1 MKQLSVMLSVFL
13 LHIPLSAQAPNTAR
27 MDEMK
32 KVSFLVGQWKGEG
45 WIELGQG
52 QRRFTETESVQ
63 SKLGGEVLLIEG
75 LGKTNVDGK
84 ETGTTVHNAIAL
96 LSYDEKSKTFR
107 FQAHQA
113 GGRSVDSEA
122 RVTDGTLEWG
132 FVDEAR
138 AGTIRFT
145 IKLTDSGKWF
155 EIGEGSRDGKT
166 WHKFFEM
173 TLQRVK

>member
-1 MKQLSVMLSVFL
+1 MKTLSVVLSLFL
-13 LHIPLSAQAPNTAR
+13 LHAPISAQAPNSTQ

-45 WIELGQG
+45 WIDVGQG
-52 QRRFTETESVQ
+52 QRRFIETESVQ
-63 SKLGGEVLLIEG
+63 SKLGGQVLLIEG
-75 LGKTNVDGK
+75 LGHTNVDGK
-84 ETGTTVHNAIAL
+84 ETGATVHNAIAL
-96 LSYDEKSKTFR
+96 VSYDEKAKTFR

-113 GGRSVDSEA
+113 GGRSIDSEA
-122 RVTDGTLEWG
+122 KVTDGALEWG
-132 FVDEAR
+132 FTDER

-173 TLQRVK
+173 TLSRTK

>member
-1 MKQLSVMLSVFL
+1 MKKLSVVLFL
-13 LHIPLSAQAPNTAR
+13 LTLHTPLSAQAPNTAQ
-27 MDEMK
+27 MDQMK

-45 WIELGQG
+45 WIDFGQG

-96 LSYDEKSKTFR
+96 VTYDDKAKTFR

-122 RVTDGTLEWG
+122 RVTEGALEWG
-132 FVDEAR
+132 FTDER
-138 AGTIRFT
+138 AGTFRFKIR
-145 IKLTDSGKWF
+145 LNDAGKWF

-173 TLQRVK
+173 TLQRE

>member
-1 MKQLSVMLSVFL
+1 MKRFRVVLSIFL
-13 LHIPLSAQAPNTAR
+13 LTTPLAAQAPNAAQ

-45 WIELGQG
+45 WIDFGQG
-52 QRRFTETESVQ
+52 QRRFLETESVQ
-63 SKLGGEVLLIEG
+63 SKLGGQVLLIEG
-75 LGKTNVDGK
+75 LGKTTVDGK
-84 ETGTTVHNAIAL
+84 ETGSTVHNAITL
-96 LSYDEKSKTFR
+96 VSYDEKAKTFR

-113 GGRSVDSEA
+113 GGRSVDTEDK
-122 RVTDGTLEWG
+122 VTAGTVEWG
-132 FVDEAR
+132 FADER

-145 IKLTDSGKWF
+145 IKLTDSGNWF

-173 TLQRVK
+173 TLSRTK

>member
-1 MKQLSVMLSVFL
+1 MKQLSVVLSLFL
-13 LHIPLSAQAPNTAR
+13 LHTPLSAQAPNAAQ
-27 MDEMK
+27 MDQMK

-45 WIELGQG
+45 WIDFGQG

-63 SKLGGEVLLIEG
+63 SKLGGQVLLIEG

-84 ETGTTVHNAIAL
+84 ETGITVHNAIAL
-96 LSYDEKSKTFR
+96 VSYDEKTKTFR

-113 GGRSVDSEA
+113 AGRSVDTEA

-132 FVDEAR
+132 FVDDR

-173 TLQRVK
+173 TLQRVR

>member
-1 MKQLSVMLSVFL
+1 MKTLSVVFSLLL
-13 LHIPLSAQAPNTAR
+13 LHTPVPAQAPNAAQ

-45 WIELGQG
+45 WIDFGQG
-52 QRRFTETESVQ
+52 QRRFIESESVQ
-63 SKLGGEVLLIEG
+63 SKLGGQVLLIEG
-75 LGKTNVDGK
+75 LGKASADGK
-84 ETGTTVHNAIAL
+84 ETGATVHNAIAL
-96 LSYDEKSKTFR
+96 ISYDEKSKVFR

-113 GGRSVDSEA
+113 GGRSVDTEA
-122 RVTDGTLEWG
+122 KVTDGALEWG
-132 FVDEAR
+132 FSDER

-145 IKLTDSGKWF
+145 IKLTDTGKWF
-155 EIGEGSRDGKT
+155 EVGEGSRDGKT